1 MAGSFCNLARLSFG
15 TQFVPTT
22 PHSEIC
28 RPSIASFNSNRD
40 RTITALTGQS
50 MTVEYL
56 RDNHYHII
64 GTITTESGGKQIARD
79 AHYHRVGE
87 YDPRSDQTRDSHYRI
102 VGTGN
107 QLAALI
113 WRTIK

>member
-1 MAGSFCNLARLSFG
+1 
-15 TQFVPTT
+15 
-22 PHSEIC
+22 
-28 RPSIASFNSNRD
+28 
-40 RTITALTGQS
+40 

-64 GTITTESGGKQIARD
+64 GTITTESSGKQIARD
-79 AHYHRVGE
+79 AHYRRVGE
-87 YDPRSDQTRDSHYRI
+87 YEPRSDQTRDSHYRI

-107 QLAALI
+107 QLVALI

>member
-1 MAGSFCNLARLSFG
+1 MVGSFCDLARLSFW

-22 PHSEIC
+22 PHSDIS
-28 RPSIASFNSNRD
+28 RPAIACFNSNRD
-40 RTITALTGQS
+40 RNTTALTGRS

-64 GTITTESGGKQIARD
+64 GAITTESSGKQIARD